1 MQERALR
8 DEVLQ
13 LREQLQGRHSFKN
26 VISRSP
32 RMHEIFEPIMAMIP
46 PDASGKLEP
55 AEIFHEILEHR
66 WYLSE
71 TNGQD
76 VGILEAAKSYVD
88 NVLRHTPDER
98 VVRS

>member
-1 MQERALR
+1 
-8 DEVLQ
+8 VP
-13 LREQLQGRHSFKN
+13 RELH
-26 VISRSP
+26 
-32 RMHEIFEPIMAMIP
+32 
-46 PDASGKLEP
+46 DKLP
-55 AEIFHEILEHR
+55 AAEAFHEIIEHR